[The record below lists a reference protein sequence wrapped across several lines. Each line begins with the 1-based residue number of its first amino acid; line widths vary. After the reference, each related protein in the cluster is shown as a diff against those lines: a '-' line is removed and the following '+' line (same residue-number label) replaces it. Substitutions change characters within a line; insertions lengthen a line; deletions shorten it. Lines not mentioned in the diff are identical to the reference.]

1 MNVRIKEVR
10 THPSVNLSQDA
21 FGKRIGL
28 SGAAISRLESGDR
41 NMTESNIISICREF
55 NVSESWLRFGEGEMF
70 KKVSRANEISQF
82 LGDIL
87 KEESDFK
94 QRFIA
99 ALSSMTPDE
108 WALLERKM
116 REIMGD
122 DAKK

>member
-1 MNVRIKEVR
+1 MNARIKEVR

>member
-1 MNVRIKEVR
+1 MNARIKEVR

-55 NVSESWLRFGEGEMF
+55 NVSESWLRFGEGDMF

>member
-1 MNVRIKEVR
+1 MNARIKEVR

-116 REIMGD
+116 REITGD

>member
-1 MNVRIKEVR
+1 MNGRIKEVR

>member
-1 MNVRIKEVR
+1 MNARIKEVR

-55 NVSESWLRFGEGEMF
+55 NVSESWLRFGDGELF
-70 KKVSRANEISQF
+70 KNVSRANAISQF

-87 KEESDFK
+87 KDESDFK